1 MDVPIFGHEIM
12 WNRLFS
18 LTVPRPRAMF
28 GGEGVFPPVARSSRP
43 QVMAAIGGI
52 DIALW
57 DLKGKAANMPV
68 YKLLGGEARPIFTYS
83 TGGYYPRGATTKTA
97 VEEMVSFV
105 EKGYKAVKLKTGGF
119 SVEEEIERVA
129 AVRAGQAG
137 CVVVDNTSQFRYQ
150 DDIPLVVSEVNPH
163 AIAGYKKH
171 NIIANPNCSTMQML
185 VALKPLHDAAGIE
198 RINVATYQSV
208 SGGGQKAVDEL
219 MQQTETLLK
228 GGTVTPK
235 VIAKQIAF
243 NCVPQIDVFLDNGYT
258 KEEMKMVWETRKI
271 LEDES
276 IQVNPTTAR
285 VPVFYGHSEAVHIE
299 TRDKISAAEVRALL
313 QKSPGVT
320 VLDERRDGGYPSA
333 VTEAAG
339 TDPVYVGRIREDIS
353 PPRGIILWVVS
364 DNVRKGAALN
374 SVQIGEILVKDYL

>member
-1 MDVPIFGHEIM
+1 MSKRWNVAVLGATGLVGGNMLSILEQRNFPVGELFPLASAKSVGKTIRFQGREVPVLDVETFDFSRAQVG
-12 WNRLFS
+12 LFS
-18 LTVPRPRAMF
+18 A
-28 GGEGVFPPVARSSRP
+28 
-43 QVMAAIGGI
+43 
-52 DIALW
+52 
-57 DLKGKAANMPV
+57 
-68 YKLLGGEARPIFTYS
+68 
-83 TGGYYPRGATTKTA
+83 GAS
-97 VEEMVSFV
+97 VSKV
-105 EKGYKAVKLKTGGF
+105 H
-119 SVEEEIERVA
+119 

-150 DDIPLVVSEVNPH
+150 DDIPLVVTEVNPH

-208 SGGGQKAVDEL
+208 SGGGQKAMDEL
-219 MQQTETLLK
+219 QSQTETLLK

-258 KEEMKMVWETRKI
+258 KEEMKMHWETQKI
-271 LEDES
+271 FEDQA
-276 IQVNPTTAR
+276 IKVNATAVR
-285 VPVFYGHSEAVHIE
+285 VGVFVGHSEAVSIE
-299 TRDKISAAEVRALL
+299 TRRKLTEAEARELL
-313 QKSPGVT
+313 SKAPGV
-320 VLDERRDGGYPSA
+320 VLMDERKPGGYPTA

-339 TDPVYVGRIREDIS
+339 TDPVFVGRIREDIS
-353 PPRGIILWVVS
+353 HDRGLNLWIVS

-374 SVQIGEILVKDYL
+374 SVQIAEILVKQYL